1 MNLNTSI
8 NTIILCVL
16 NVSFMVAGI
25 FLNCLVVISLWRSIQ
40 LRKKLCYFMIL
51 VLSCF
56 DLITV
61 TVNHPVLIIST
72 LLWSVDMYD
81 TEIDIT
87 RLYTSIV
94 FGSFSVL
101 VLLTLTIERFLSI
114 MFPIFH
120 RNSVT
125 KKRLVYFLAFQIIIG
140 VALIQLYY
148 FAASIIA
155 DVLMTVV
162 LLLNSLAFVFL
173 NCKMLLIKSKH
184 ENERIAPAGTATPI
198 HQGRKERMK
207 NTKSIS
213 RCSLAVA
220 CFFICFSPE
229 MINAV
234 WRFTTKAAWYDRQ
247 AVIFRV
253 WSNTLIAMN
262 STFNCLIFF
271 WRNSIL
277 RREGLKVAK
286 CLWTK
291 KS

>member
-1 MNLNTSI
+1 MSLNTFI
-8 NTIILCVL
+8 NTIILCVF

-56 DLITV
+56 DLIAV
-61 TVNHPVLIIST
+61 TVDHPVLIIST
-72 LLWSVDMYD
+72 LLWSVVMYD

-125 KKRLVYFLAFQIIIG
+125 KKRLVYFLAFQVIIA

-155 DVLMTVV
+155 EILMTVV
-162 LLLNSLAFVFL
+162 LLLNCLAFVFL
-173 NCKMLLIKSKH
+173 TCKMLLIKSKH
-184 ENERIAPAGTATPI
+184 KNERFAPAGTATPI
-198 HQGRKERMK
+198 HQVKEE
-207 NTKSIS
+207 KS
-213 RCSLAVA
+213 A
-220 CFFICFSPE
+220 
-229 MINAV
+229 
-234 WRFTTKAAWYDRQ
+234 
-247 AVIFRV
+247 
-253 WSNTLIAMN
+253 
-262 STFNCLIFF
+262 
-271 WRNSIL
+271 
-277 RREGLKVAK
+277 
-286 CLWTK
+286 
-291 KS
+291 